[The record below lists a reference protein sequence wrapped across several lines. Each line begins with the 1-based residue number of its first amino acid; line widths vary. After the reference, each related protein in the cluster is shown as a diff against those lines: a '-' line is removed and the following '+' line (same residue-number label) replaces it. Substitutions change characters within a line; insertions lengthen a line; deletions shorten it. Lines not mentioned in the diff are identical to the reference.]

1 MSNDAKL
8 YIKDVLALLEIP
20 SKNKKEVQSV
30 LQSSLAEHGLED
42 ASYNAI
48 ADELGEP
55 TAVASVY
62 AEHFA
67 AFDRLAA
74 RKHRKI
80 IVAIWG
86 IIAVVIVALSVL
98 IAVLAVKD
106 YYNRIAY
113 DNGYYVETISVGE
126 TIPVESDTK

>member
-30 LQSSLAEHGLED
+30 LQSSIAEHGLED

-86 IIAVVIVALSVL
+86 IIAAVVVALAILVTTF
-98 IAVLAVKD
+98 VVKQYLD
-106 YYNRIAY
+106 LKAY
-113 DNGYYVETISVGE
+113 DSGYYVETISVGDS
-126 TIPVESDTK
+126 IPSEGDA